1 MNEVMKIN
9 SVEEGKSK
17 SEVGAKKRGRKPKN
31 FREEYRISREQTK
44 FFVDLTKEKENLEK
58 VFQLLESAN
67 QKSYGKEITFKD
79 LAIFAINKLSA
90 KDIERLQECSLSE
103 MEKVERALDDYNKK
117 HGTQLGL
124 GEFLVKKL
132 SIS

>member
-1 MNEVMKIN
+1 MSEVLKMK
-9 SVEEGKSK
+9 SVEEGRGKGEAS
-17 SEVGAKKRGRKPKN
+17 AKKRGRKPKN
-31 FREEYRISREQTK
+31 FKVDYRINREQTK
-44 FFVDLTKEKENLEK
+44 FFVDLTKERENLDK
-58 VFQLLESAN
+58 VFALLESAN

-79 LAIFAINKLSA
+79 LALFSIEKVSA
-90 KDIERLQECSLSE
+90 KDLEKLQECSLSE